1 MVAAVVGGTVLWE
14 STRDNARMLPV
25 LLGSSG
31 ESARDLLEALGWTVE
46 ERFDRLD
53 GTVEGEVLATEPV
66 GGTSL
71 GEGETVI
78 LVLSL
83 GAERVPVPS
92 DLAGKSLIGAERLLD
107 SAGLAVGDVSR
118 AFSEQVDA
126 DVVIQ
131 VLETSS
137 DLPRGDGVALL
148 VSDGPAPRL
157 VPSGLVGRP
166 VEDVEATLEAV
177 GLSPR
182 RVASHDEFLAKGMV
196 LALDPPPETVVA
208 ADEVVH
214 VLVST
219 GPEPRPIPQ
228 VAGLPL
234 VAAEARLA
242 AAGFRVVIVEG
253 PEDGI
258 VVRQDPPATALGL
271 PDTLVKLT
279 TG

>member
-1 MVAAVVGGTVLWE
+1 VIGGTMLWE
-14 STRDNARMLPV
+14 STRDDTRALPV
-25 LLGSSG
+25 LPGSSG

-78 LVLSL
+78 LILSL

-92 DLAGKSLIGAERLLD
+92 GLVGKSLVGAQRLLE
-107 SAGLAVGDVSR
+107 SAGLSVGDVSR
-118 AFSEQVDA
+118 MYSEQVGA

-131 VLETSS
+131 VLEASF

-166 VEDVEATLEAV
+166 VEDVETALRAV
-177 GLSPR
+177 GLSTR
-182 RVASHDEFLAKGMV
+182 RIAAHDEFLAQGMV

-208 ADEVVH
+208 ADELVRVV
-214 VLVST
+214 VST
-219 GPEPRPIPQ
+219 GPEPRSIPQ
-228 VAGLPL
+228 VAGLS
-234 VAAEARLA
+234 VAAAESRLA
-242 AAGFRVVIVEG
+242 AAGFLVVTVEG
-253 PEDGI
+253 PDNGT
-258 VVRQDPPATALGL
+258 VVSQDPPATALGL

>member
-1 MVAAVVGGTVLWE
+1 M
-14 STRDNARMLPV
+14 
-25 LLGSSG
+25 
-31 ESARDLLEALGWTVE
+31 
-46 ERFDRLD
+46 
-53 GTVEGEVLATEPV
+53 GEVLATVPV

-92 DLAGKSLIGAERLLD
+92 GLAGKSLIGAERLLD
-107 SAGLAVGDVSR
+107 SAGLAVGVVSR

-137 DLPRGDGVALL
+137 DLPRGDRVALL
-148 VSDGPAPRL
+148 VSAGPAPRL

-166 VEDVEATLEAV
+166 VEDVEAALATA

-182 RVASHDEFLAKGMV
+182 RVASHDEFQATGMV
-196 LALDPPPETVVA
+196 LALDPPPETVVV

-228 VAGLPL
+228 VAGMPL

-242 AAGFRVVIVEG
+242 AAGFRVVTVEG
-253 PEDGI
+253 SEDGT
-258 VVRQDPPATALGL
+258 VVRQDPPATALGHHA
-271 PDTLVKLT
+271 TIVKLP